1 MPLQREKD
9 SEREENKVVIWLYLH
24 CMYNYCIKSSCS
36 HSMKAIVVEYLTGL
50 NEEMHKFF

>member
-36 HSMKAIVVEYLTGL
+36 HSMKAILVEYLTGL
-50 NEEMHKFF
+50 NEEMHKFL